1 MHGFAASAEQWQRLV
16 HQLRA
21 QAGGEPLPPVYALDL
36 LGFGMSEKPGL
47 SYTQYVWEAQAR
59 AARGQTHSDSARRLV
74 SPNLA

>member
-47 SYTQYVWEAQAR
+47 SYTQYVWEAQVHCCTRPDTLRQR
-59 AARGQTHSDSARRLV
+59 AAPS
-74 SPNLA
+74 LA

>member
-21 QAGGEPLPPVYALDL
+21 QAGEEPLPPVYALDL

-47 SYTQYVWEAQAR
+47 SYTQYVWEAQVWVP
-59 AARGQTHSDSARRLV
+59 AARGQTLRQRA
-74 SPNLA
+74 SPSLA